1 MDEGANEGVV
11 EGAYEGASEGVDES
25 ESTDKSEGES
35 KRLNRR
41 EAPMSLLNC
50 RWLNCR
56 CTRYFNISTF

>member
-1 MDEGANEGVV
+1 VDEGASEDVD
-11 EGAYEGASEGVDES
+11 EDASEGVDES
-25 ESTDKSEGES
+25 ESTDKSEGEG

-41 EAPMSLLNC
+41 EAPMSPLNC